1 MSKYMAFDAEAFA
14 NRDLLVE
21 ALKEMGFEQ
30 ITVGTDLLLQGWDN
44 RDNRVADVV
53 IRRSDVK
60 GMHLLGDIGFQKT
73 AKGYVAV
80 VDDMDLDYRLGRDF
94 IRRLQTQYH
103 EATARKMAKKLNGTL
118 VKERVGNTIKIR
130 VKF

>member
-1 MSKYMAFDAEAFA
+1 MSKYMAFESEAFQ
-14 NRDLLVE
+14 NRELLIE
-21 ALKEMGFEQ
+21 ALKEMGFET
-30 ITVGTDLLLQGWDN
+30 ITEGRDVPLDGWDK
-44 RDNRVADVV
+44 RDNRVADII
-53 IRRSDVK
+53 IRRRDVK
-60 GMHLLGDIGFQKT
+60 NMRLLGDIGFQKT

-94 IRRLQTQYH
+94 IRRLQTQYA

-130 VKF
+130 VKY

>member
-14 NRDLLVE
+14 NRELLVE
-21 ALKEMGFEQ
+21 ALKEVGFET
-30 ITVGTDLLLQGWDN
+30 ITEGRDIPLDGWDKL
-44 RDNRVADVV
+44 DNRVADVI
-53 IRRSDVK
+53 IRRRDVK
-60 GMHLLGDIGFQKT
+60 NMYLLGDIGFQKT

-118 VKERVGNTIKIR
+118 IKERVGSTVKIR

>member
-1 MSKYMAFDAEAFA
+1 MAFDAEAFA
-14 NRDLLVE
+14 SRDLLVE

-30 ITVGTDLLLQGWDN
+30 ITVGTDLPLHGWDK
-44 RDNRVADVV
+44 RDNRVADVI
-53 IRRSDVK
+53 IRRNSVK
-60 GMHLLGDIGFQKT
+60 MHRLYGDIGFQKT

-118 VKERVGNTIKIR
+118 VKERVGNTVKIR